1 MNAGGDSSR
10 HAPRDEPGVSGSGA
24 SLRDEAK
31 ITASG
36 APHAER
42 EGYYP
47 TGQNGS
53 TSRSLLVHARE
64 ADPAAWTRLVGLYAA
79 LVATWCRRGGVAEQD
94 IADILQDVFAA
105 VAAHLHRFRKDQPAD
120 TFRGWLATITKNKV
134 HDYHRRRAVQPTA
147 LGGTEASLR
156 LAQVLD
162 SQAGCESAGDA
173 AACDASTADPAAI
186 DPAFGEV
193 LARALASIRGEFH
206 DKTWQ
211 AFWNVVVAGRT
222 TADVALELKMRPG
235 TVRVAKSRV
244 LVRLRRELGDLPES

>member
-1 MNAGGDSSR
+1 MNAGSQHDSLSLWER
-10 HAPRDEPGVSGSGA
+10 AGV
-24 SLRDEAK
+24 
-31 ITASG
+31 
-36 APHAER
+36 R
-42 EGYYP
+42 E
-47 TGQNGS
+47 NGS
-53 TSRSLLVHARE
+53 TSRSLLVHARD

-79 LVATWCRRGGVAEQD
+79 LVATWCRRWGVAEQD

-105 VAAHLHRFRKDQPAD
+105 VATHLSGFRNDQPAD

-134 HDYHRRRAVQPTA
+134 HDYHRRRAVQPA
-147 LGGTEASLR
+147 AMGGTEASLR

-162 SQAGCESAGDA
+162 PQTSSVDSGEAIQCDA
-173 AACDASTADPAAI
+173 AA

-222 TADVALELKMRPG
+222 TADVAAELNMRPG

-244 LVRLRRELGDLPES
+244 LVRLRRELGDLPLES

>member
-1 MNAGGDSSR
+1 M
-10 HAPRDEPGVSGSGA
+10 
-24 SLRDEAK
+24 
-31 ITASG
+31 
-36 APHAER
+36 
-42 EGYYP
+42 
-47 TGQNGS
+47 
-53 TSRSLLVHARE
+53 LVHARD

-79 LVATWCRRGGVAEQD
+79 LVATWCRRWGVAEQD

-105 VAAHLHRFRKDQPAD
+105 VATHLSGFRKDQPAD

-134 HDYHRRRAVQPTA
+134 HDYHRRRAVQPA
-147 LGGTEASLR
+147 AMGGTEASLR

-162 SQAGCESAGDA
+162 PHVLDPHVSDLHGDSASAGDKI
-173 AACDASTADPAAI
+173 ACDAAA

-206 DKTWQ
+206 EKTWQ

-222 TADVALELKMRPG
+222 TADVAAELKMRPG